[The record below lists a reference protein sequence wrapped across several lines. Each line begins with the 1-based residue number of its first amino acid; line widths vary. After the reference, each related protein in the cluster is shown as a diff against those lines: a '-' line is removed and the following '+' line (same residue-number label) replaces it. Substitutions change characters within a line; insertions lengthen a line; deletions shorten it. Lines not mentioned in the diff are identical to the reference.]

1 MQDLPELVLLD
12 MMLSGMDGLQV
23 LGKLK
28 ENPQT
33 EAIPVILL
41 SGSPKA
47 ESAALNLGASNYI
60 IKPFEPSML
69 AAAVNSAIRDSA
81 SAGPRVGG
89 GDNRAVA
96 QEAAPLEPRASPDSV
111 AAGAGSAVIR
121 TGIIP
126 LDQVLAGGIPLSSL
140 ALIEG
145 APSVGK
151 SILCQHLAYGS
162 LQDGHGVAY
171 LTSGDSPEGLV
182 AQMGSMGLDVSR
194 HLQTGRFS
202 IHAME
207 RPAPGQEPGD
217 LLASLAQEI
226 EGLVA
231 RRSLTIV
238 DSVGDLAHISEDNA
252 VVRFFSNSEG
262 LCAQKRAIIMVARS
276 YIFSES
282 LLSRLHSLCNS
293 HLSLKEEMMA
303 KKAVKTLEVR
313 KIGGVESRTPKL
325 ASFEVVPGMGIRIL
339 PGVRVKI

>member
-126 LDQVLAGGIPLSSL
+126 LDQVLAGGIPLGSL

-207 RPAPGQEPGD
+207 RPAHGQEPGD
-217 LLASLAQEI
+217 L
-226 EGLVA
+226 LVA